1 MQERRTTSSSP
12 PPNALNEPRLVPRQ
26 DDCTDNLCDK
36 VTKKDGDALEGGSN
50 SR

>member
-1 MQERRTTSSSP
+1 MTSSSP

-26 DDCTDNLCDK
+26 DDCTDDLYGK
-36 VTKKDGDALEGGSN
+36 VTKKDGDAFEGGSS